1 MPRWLG
7 LLLWGLLVVKPVG
20 AIGSHALR
28 ARRLYAEEGVAVSRR
43 LGDDDD
49 DATKTTTKTKTKSKI
64 RSNHDDGDDDGD
76 DADDDKRRTT
86 KAVPAPTH
94 KVRRIAHS
102 KKTCPVYLS
111 TWLRLSLSEH

>member
-20 AIGSHALR
+20 AIGSHHALR

-49 DATKTTTKTKTKSKI
+49 DAKTTTKTKTKTKI
-64 RSNHDDGDDDGD
+64 RSNNDDGDDDGD
-76 DADDDKRRTT
+76 DADDDKRRTS

-94 KVRRIAHS
+94 KVRRIA
-102 KKTCPVYLS
+102 PARRPALS
-111 TWLRLSLSEH
+111 TAWLRLSLSVH